1 LASEMHRRNAGAAA
15 LLNFFLHYGVWGLF
29 VLTVADDS
37 FLFLPIGCDLLTVLL
52 VARNHSAF
60 IPCIVA
66 GAVGSAVGVAMLDFV
81 CRKGGEEGL
90 KRIVK
95 PRMHDYLKRKMEK
108 HAAVALIIT
117 SIAPPP
123 FPFGAAI
130 AVASA
135 LQYPRIRLLTLVFA
149 TRIVRFALVGWAA
162 LHWGKQIIA
171 ITRTPGFL
179 WFMWIFIGGCV
190 IGSLFEVVRWIRNA
204 RRPREVRD
212 KIAAQ

>member
-1 LASEMHRRNAGAAA
+1 MHRYKSGAAA

-29 VLTVADDS
+29 ILTVADDS

-52 VARNHSAF
+52 VARNHATF
-60 IPCIVA
+60 IPCIIA
-66 GAVGSAVGVAMLDFV
+66 GALGSAVGVAMLDYV

-108 HAAVALIIT
+108 HAAIAIVIT

-123 FPFGAAI
+123 IPFGAAI

-135 LQYPRIRLLTLVFA
+135 LQYPRVRLIGFVFV

-162 LHWGKQIIA
+162 LHWGRQILR
-171 ITRTPGFL
+171 ITKTPAFL
-179 WFMWIFIGGCV
+179 WCMWIFIGICV
-190 IGSLFEVVRWIRNA
+190 IGSVFEVIRWMRNA
-204 RRPREVRD
+204 RHPREVQD

>member
-1 LASEMHRRNAGAAA
+1 MLS
-15 LLNFFLHYGVWGLF
+15 FFLHYGVWGLF
-29 VLTVADDS
+29 ILTVADDS

-66 GAVGSAVGVAMLDFV
+66 GAVGSAIGVAMLDFV

-108 HAAVALIIT
+108 HAAIGIIIT

-135 LQYPRIRLLTLVFA
+135 LQYPRIRLIGLVFV

-162 LHWGKQIIA
+162 LHWGRQIL
-171 ITRTPGFL
+171 RVMKTPTFL
-179 WFMWIFIGGCV
+179 WCMGIFIGVCV
-190 IGSLFEVVRWIRNA
+190 IGSVFEVIRWLRNA
-204 RRPREVRD
+204 RQPRGVRD